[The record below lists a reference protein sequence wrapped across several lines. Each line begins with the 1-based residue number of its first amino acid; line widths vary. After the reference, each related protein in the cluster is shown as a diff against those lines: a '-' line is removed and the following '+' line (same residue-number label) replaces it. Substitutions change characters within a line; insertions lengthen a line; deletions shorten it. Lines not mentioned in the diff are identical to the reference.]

1 LNSIRTFVRS
11 HHLLGTPARRLSRL
25 VARSPQSSPVAKLLG
40 PLRDRLQGAM
50 KADNVLMVVRALQA
64 HGVAFHLAG
73 SWAVDALEGWETRT
87 HDELTVVIDDYE
99 RDAERAAGAL
109 APSGFHGAV
118 RDEGDA
124 WMPRRT
130 VLRDRAGRRV
140 ELVSLDVEAVARE
153 LRDPGA
159 VSDAAVPT
167 ESGVSSAVYA
177 QGTVQDTPVPC
188 LSAVVLLL
196 HHTRFE
202 LLPSQR
208 ESGLFL
214 PVPSAER
221 HVGVLR
227 QRFDPGSMPAHVTIL
242 YPFVAPASI
251 TGAVVDDLG
260 ALLGNVEPFAF
271 TLGQIRWF
279 DERVM
284 YLAPDPGASFVD
296 LTTLISARFPGHAPY
311 RGAFDEVVP
320 HLTVGDGGRPA
331 RMRRAGA
338 RLQRHLPIAAEATR
352 LWLMTPDGSG
362 RWALRLS
369 FPLGRPLRW
378 RI

>member
-1 LNSIRTFVRS
+1 
-11 HHLLGTPARRLSRL
+11 
-25 VARSPQSSPVAKLLG
+25 
-40 PLRDRLQGAM
+40 M
-50 KADNVLMVVRALQA
+50 KVDNVLMVVRALQA

-99 RDAERAAGAL
+99 RDGERAADAL
-109 APSGFHGAV
+109 ASSGFHGAA
-118 RDEGDA
+118 RQQGDA
-124 WMPRRT
+124 WMPRRA

-140 ELVSLDVEAVARE
+140 ELVSLDLQAVAHEMRAPRA
-153 LRDPGA
+153 LR
-159 VSDAAVPT
+159 DAAVSPA
-167 ESGVSSAVYA
+167 SRVSSAVYA
-177 QGTVQDTPVPC
+177 EGTVQGTPVPC

-271 TLGQIRWF
+271 TLGEIRWF
-279 DERVM
+279 DDRVM
-284 YLAPDPGASFVD
+284 YLAPDPSASFVG

-331 RMRRAGA
+331 RMRRAGRA
-338 RLQRHLPIAAEATR
+338 CSATSPSR
-352 LWLMTPDGSG
+352 RRPPGSG
-362 RWALRLS
+362 S
-369 FPLGRPLRW
+369 
-378 RI
+378 